1 MSVIE
6 KLDLLKNSY
15 ADEAELDRVLAR
27 LLEVVLNQHRLR
39 LARYEREL
47 RSFEARFGMASTAFA
62 ARFEAGEL
70 GDDLD
75 YFEWA
80 GLIALREDLLD
91 KIERLEAV
99 Q

>member
-47 RSFEARFGMASTAFA
+47 RGFEARFGMDSAAFA
-62 ARFEAGEL
+62 ARFEAGDL

>member
-47 RSFEARFGMASTAFA
+47 RSFEARFGMTSAAFA

-75 YFEWA
+75 DFEWA
-80 GLIALREDLLD
+80 GLITLRENLLD